1 MSTRLGPM
9 MSDGKEEVC
18 CASGE
23 VYCDRVGGAA
33 AADVESDVRTLLFEL
48 LLELSSPRIPREDV
62 VTDDEADAAYR
73 WYLLLAE
80 LGIHLTSP
88 TYELHRIPE
97 LLVGRAPIRWM
108 GVRCS
113 SLLSM
118 LAKRPSI
125 SSGM

>member
-1 MSTRLGPM
+1 M

-33 AADVESDVRTLLFEL
+33 AAADVESVRTLLFEL
-48 LLELSSPRIPREDV
+48 LLELSSPMIPREDV

-88 TYELHRIPE
+88 TYELHRLPE

-125 SSGM
+125 PSGM